1 MEKLRHGSINSL
13 TWVQLRGPGREFELK
28 SGDLV
33 FATLKWEKL
42 FGSLATAA
50 TAEGAW
56 TFKRV
61 GFFKPSI
68 TIRALG
74 SEQNVAVFSPG
85 WTGAGTL
92 EFANG
97 LKLKWTNRDFWH
109 SIWGFLDETGED
121 VLVFKSSPGLLK
133 LTVQVDIKRDTPEN
147 AVLAAMGMYL
157 LILMSDDL
165 SATTAATMPVIT
177 SS

>member
-1 MEKLRHGSINSL
+1 MEKLRHRSTNSL
-13 TWVQLRGPGREFELK
+13 TWFQLRGPGREFELK
-28 SGDLV
+28 ADDLV
-33 FATLKWEKL
+33 YANLKWEKL

-50 TAEGAW
+50 TAQGTW

-68 TIRALG
+68 TIRVPG
-74 SEQNVAVFSPG
+74 SEQNAAVFSPG

-92 EFANG
+92 EMADG
-97 LKLKWTNRDFWH
+97 RKLKWTNKDFWH
-109 SIWGFLDETGED
+109 STWGFVDEAGED

-133 LTVQVDIKRDTPEN
+133 LTVQVDIKKETAES
-147 AVLAAMGMYL
+147 ALLAALGIYL
-157 LILMSDDL
+157 LILMNDDL
-165 SATTAATMPVIT
+165 SATSAATMPVIT